1 MSHDNTRVHFYDAKS
16 TSDLNKSIEILDSL
30 YDEESADRYYV
41 DSESISSRTGIEAT
55 KVEKWAKLIRDR
67 KQAIIYGPPG
77 TGKTFIAKMLA
88 EHIGGSKGVSELV
101 QFHSAYAY
109 EDFIQGLR
117 PQTVESGAL
126 TYKMV
131 KGRFLDFCERAD
143 GREAPCVLVI
153 DEINRADLSQVFG
166 ELMYLLEY
174 RDEAISLAGGERFSI
189 PENVYI
195 VGTMNTADRSIA
207 LVDFALRRRFAF
219 IPLLASDDY
228 VERAIQSYHKRKNT
242 GFAVSGLIEQVK
254 TVNQY
259 IDSKH
264 HSIGPSYFLRDNLGD
279 RIESVWRYEIVPYL
293 DEYFFDQPETVGQF
307 QWERVRDTI
316 LRSDSST
323 EDGEA

>member
-1 MSHDNTRVHFYDAKS
+1 MSQSKEKIRFYDANS
-16 TSDLNKSIEILDSL
+16 NKELEDSIEKLDKL
-30 YDEESADRYYV
+30 YERHKIKASTIDVDTISNNTGVQRSTIESWV
-41 DSESISSRTGIEAT
+41 
-55 KVEKWAKLIRDR
+55 KLIRDR
-67 KQAIIYGPPG
+67 KQAIISGPPG

-88 EHIGGSKGVSELV
+88 KHIGGGRGLSELV

-126 TYKMV
+126 TYEMV
-131 KGRFLDFCERAD
+131 AGRFLDFCERAD
-143 GREAPCVLVI
+143 GKEAPCVLVI

-219 IPLLASDDY
+219 IPLLASDHY
-228 VERAIQSYHKRKNT
+228 VERAIESYHKRRNT
-242 GFAVSGLIEQVK
+242 GFPVSGLIEQVK
-254 TVNQY
+254 TVNQF

-316 LRSDSST
+316 LQSDNST